1 MLIVFIKVFTI
12 FAMTG
17 VGYAANKLKVLPD
30 ESAVPL
36 TSLLINISTPCL
48 IINSMGG
55 TQLTAQTLRDTI
67 SVLVVSACVM
77 FITGLLSILIV
88 KILRWKPVED
98 QGCVM
103 AILTSINTG
112 FLGFPVAKAVFG
124 NKIFYLFVI
133 QNIVLNFY
141 MYSGLI
147 IQLNFGQKSKLSGKQ
162 MLRAMCTMPM
172 FATIAGCI
180 ILFARIRL
188 PQPVMTF
195 FSTMG
200 DMTIPLSMVLVGVL
214 LGKSHLASLITNKK
228 LVIICL
234 LADLLMPAI
243 SYPLVNWL
251 PISAAAKLTC
261 IYAEAFPCAVITAA
275 IAEQQHKNGQLLSE
289 GIALST
295 FFSLGTLPLVTVV
308 LMHIYGGLI

>member
-17 VGYAANKLKVLPD
+17 AGYAANKLKVLPD
-30 ESAVPL
+30 SSAVPL

-48 IINSMGG
+48 IISSMGG
-55 TQLTAQTLRDTI
+55 THLTADTLRDTV
-67 SVLVVSACVM
+67 SVLVVSSCVM
-77 FITGLLSILIV
+77 FITALISIVIV

-112 FLGFPVAKAVFG
+112 FLGFPVAKAIFG

-133 QNIVLNFY
+133 QNIILNFY
-141 MYSGLI
+141 MYSALI
-147 IQLNFGQKSKLSGKQ
+147 IQLNYGQKSKVSGKQ
-162 MLRAMCTMPM
+162 MLRSMCTMPM
-172 FATIAGCI
+172 FATLAGCV
-180 ILFARIRL
+180 ILIARIRL

-200 DMTIPLSMVLVGVL
+200 DMTIPLSMILVGVL
-214 LGKSHLASLITNKK
+214 LGKSHLARLITNKK
-228 LVIICL
+228 LVIVCL
-234 LADLLMPAI
+234 LADLLMPVI
-243 SYPLVNWL
+243 SFPLVNWL

-275 IAEQQHKNGQLLSE
+275 IAEQQHKNAQLLSE

-295 FFSLGTLPLVTVV
+295 FFSLGTLPLVTAV
-308 LMHIYGGLI
+308 LMNIYGGLI

>member
-17 VGYAANKLKVLPD
+17 AGYAANKLKVLPD
-30 ESAVPL
+30 SSAVPL

-48 IINSMGG
+48 ILNSMGG
-55 TQLTAQTLRDTI
+55 TRLTAGTLRQTVE
-67 SVLVVSACVM
+67 VLVVSSCVM
-77 FITGLLSILIV
+77 FITALLSILIV
-88 KILRWKPVED
+88 KIMRWEPAED

-133 QNIVLNFY
+133 QNIILNFY
-141 MYSGLI
+141 MYSALI
-147 IQLNFGQKSKLSGKQ
+147 LQLNYGQKTRISGKT
-162 MLRAMCTMPM
+162 MLRSMCTMPM
-172 FATIAGCI
+172 FATLAGCA
-180 ILFARIRL
+180 ILISGIRL
-188 PQPVMTF
+188 PEPVMSF
-195 FSTMG
+195 LNTMG
-200 DMTIPLSMVLVGVL
+200 DMTIPLSMILVGVL
-214 LGKSHLASLITNKK
+214 LGKSHLKELITNKR
-228 LVIICL
+228 LVIVCL

-243 SYPLVNWL
+243 SFPLVNWL
-251 PISAAAKLTC
+251 PISPAAKLTC

-275 IAEQQHKNGQLLSE
+275 IAEQQHKNARLISE

-295 FFSLGTLPLVTVV
+295 FFSMGTLPVVTAV
-308 LMHIYGGLI
+308 LMHVYGGLI